1 MAVRVLSVTMPD
13 TQNGQAVA
21 IGEKLGELTA
31 TTVMNGCPRRMR
43 YACCDDAALRA
54 VVTAGF
60 TE

>member
-1 MAVRVLSVTMPD
+1 VLSVTMPD